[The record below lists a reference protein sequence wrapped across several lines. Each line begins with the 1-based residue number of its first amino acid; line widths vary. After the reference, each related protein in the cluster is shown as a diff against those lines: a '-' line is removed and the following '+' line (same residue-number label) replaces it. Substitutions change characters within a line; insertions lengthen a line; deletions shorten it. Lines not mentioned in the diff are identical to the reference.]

1 MPPSNDIDLQP
12 DLAHLTLSNPAKAKS
27 VDITKLRIDGPN
39 ALGASSQADLFM
51 TRKKPVVRRTLE
63 ELAASGRSDMDQAN
77 DSASATPNTTSFS
90 FTSPVEGKVAS
101 STVGKFPNLTNSA
114 LYVGPDYG
122 RRDILAASP
131 NPPPHCKDKEA
142 EDKCLQKKIE
152 WEGERNLMKKQTQDK
167 KNEWDSE
174 QRLLLKEIQDKADE
188 WDVQRRELFKR
199 INAQRKAEANM
210 ERINDSD
217 EKTKSQ

>member
-142 EDKCLQKKIE
+142 EDKCLVCLLHDFKSPM
-152 WEGERNLMKKQTQDK
+152 L
-167 KNEWDSE
+167 DSRKPRSE
-174 QRLLLKEIQDKADE
+174 LPTPKLSSYRRLLRLVTNCSRRRSSGKAS
-188 WDVQRRELFKR
+188 
-199 INAQRKAEANM
+199 AT
-210 ERINDSD
+210 S
-217 EKTKSQ
+217 

>member
-1 MPPSNDIDLQP
+1 
-12 DLAHLTLSNPAKAKS
+12 
-27 VDITKLRIDGPN
+27 
-39 ALGASSQADLFM
+39 
-51 TRKKPVVRRTLE
+51 
-63 ELAASGRSDMDQAN
+63 
-77 DSASATPNTTSFS
+77 
-90 FTSPVEGKVAS
+90 
-101 STVGKFPNLTNSA
+101 
-114 LYVGPDYG
+114 
-122 RRDILAASP
+122 
-131 NPPPHCKDKEA
+131 
-142 EDKCLQKKIE
+142 
-152 WEGERNLMKKQTQDK
+152 MKKQTQDK